1 MPEPRDGDDDLRDA
15 GKIGAVYTRLK
26 SLVLENRLRPGRRL
40 MADDLADRF
49 HVSRTPVREALQR
62 LSGESLIMAT
72 PNRGHF
78 SKPYDL
84 REQVELYELA
94 GAILIHGM
102 RKNIAEFSISGLS
115 KPMDIEYDE
124 QGRLVSNSEPFIKSH
139 AMFIEQ
145 LFERIAQLADNR
157 EMLRV
162 VRNFIDRT
170 HAIRLLDLREAAS
183 VRVIATDMFGLI
195 DALVAH
201 DVDKVA
207 ANLERQ
213 VRRKAERLS
222 QLIATANEEA
232 ALAHLP

>member
-1 MPEPRDGDDDLRDA
+1 MPERRDGEDDLSDV
-15 GKIGAVYTRLK
+15 GKIGAVYARLK
-26 SLVLENRLRPGRRL
+26 SLVLENKLRPGRRL

-94 GAILIHGM
+94 GAILIHGV

-124 QGRLVSNSEPFIKSH
+124 QGRLVSNSEPFTKSH

-145 LFERIAQLADNR
+145 FFERIAQLTDNR

-183 VRVIATDMFGLI
+183 VRVIATDMFELI

-201 DVDKVA
+201 DVEKAA

-213 VRRKAERLS
+213 VRRKAERLP
-222 QLIATANEEA
+222 QLIAVANEEA
-232 ALAHLP
+232 AHAHFP